1 MAKNEYSNNK
11 YYASTFFDIIQ
22 MNIENDH
29 NPIGNLYN
37 ILCKNLVMVSIFQ
50 HYWRFQNYI
59 PMCINGK
66 HLMENS

>member
-1 MAKNEYSNNK
+1 MGKNEYNNNK
-11 YYASTFFDIIQ
+11 CYASTFFLDIIQ

-50 HYWRFQNYI
+50 HY
-59 PMCINGK
+59 
-66 HLMENS
+66 

>member
-1 MAKNEYSNNK
+1 MLIGLKMNIAIINIMLQL
-11 YYASTFFDIIQ
+11 FLDIIQ

-50 HYWRFQNYI
+50 HY
-59 PMCINGK
+59 
-66 HLMENS
+66 